1 MPLWSE
7 ILGELAGNLRED
19 GYPDFDVVRR
29 KYLGILN
36 WYVNKDA
43 LYNRDTIL
51 YASAWIQK
59 PNVDGQSTSITDED
73 LQAFMETSA
82 GLRGPCLDLILHSP
96 GGGIEAAEAIVT
108 YLRSRFQ
115 SIRVIIPNL
124 AMSAASMIACAADQ
138 IIMGKHSFLG
148 PTDPQVPV
156 ATPFGWQ
163 YVAANDVL
171 LQFERARRA
180 VSNPSEVAVW
190 QPMLNQYGPDVLQ
203 RCQNSIELSKVLVKT
218 WLERYLLKGD
228 AHSASQ
234 LADSLTEGVNWG
246 SHARHIGRQS
256 LIDHGVDVVPLE
268 NDEVLE
274 DLVLSVFHATT
285 HTMAATKAT
294 KIVENHRWRAYI
306 KFEDQ
311 SVAPTSLLTT

>member
-7 ILGELAGNLRED
+7 ILGELAGTLRDD
-19 GYPDFDVVRR
+19 GSPDFDAVRR
-29 KYLGILN
+29 RYLGLLN
-36 WYVNKDA
+36 WYVNKDTNR
-43 LYNRDTIL
+43 NRDTIL

-59 PNVDGQSTSITDED
+59 PNADGQSISITDED

-82 GLRGPCLDLILHSP
+82 GLRGPDLDLILHSP

-115 SIRVIIPNL
+115 NVRIIIPNL
-124 AMSAASMIACAADQ
+124 AMSAASMIACAADKLV
-138 IIMGKHSFLG
+138 MGKHSFLG

-171 LQFERARRA
+171 LQFERARLA
-180 VSNPSEVAVW
+180 TGNPSEIAAW

-218 WLERYLLKGD
+218 WLERHLMKGD
-228 AHSASQ
+228 IPRASQ
-234 LADSLTEGVNWG
+234 LADSLTAGVNWG
-246 SHARHIGRQS
+246 SHARHIDRQR
-256 LIDHGVDVVPLE
+256 LMDHGVEVFPLE
-268 NDEVLE
+268 NDDVLE

-285 HTMAATKAT
+285 HMLAATKAT
-294 KIVENHRWRAYI
+294 KIVENHLWRAFI

-311 SVAPTSLLTT
+311 SVAPSSV